1 MKTREEGS
9 QTKIETTKVIK
20 NKLISLTDSKKLIE
34 GNINL
39 TVTTILDQSGIDYTG
54 KKISF
59 DDSFNIIIE

>member
-1 MKTREEGS
+1 MEES
-9 QTKIETTKVIK
+9 KKTKIETSKVIK

-39 TVTTILDQSGIDYTG
+39 TVTTILDQSGIDYVG

>member
-1 MKTREEGS
+1 MEEGKK
-9 QTKIETTKVIK
+9 TKIETTKVIK

-39 TVTTILDQSGIDYTG
+39 TVTTILDQSGIEYTG

-59 DDSFNIIIE
+59 DDNFNIIIE